1 MANRDEKEKDLDSF
15 NIGLDSILE
24 QYEVLPRKER
34 DRIVKGLKK
43 EKKAA
48 SKHWMKTNDGR
59 DEFKIRRLEQEIN
72 ILEGQTEKI
81 PIQYAMFKFHIKKDY
96 LQSIK
101 DKEQYLD
108 GLFHKKMQRIF
119 KSTTEVRTGSEAN
132 ELQSLLTVYD
142 KKIKDS
148 KFYNE
153 NSVFEAIEKLTKF
166 RNEKL
171 TDWEYSDYV
180 KEKLGMEVKE
190 SQAADIYAAV
200 QSPLLLGGKLVG
212 ISFNFF

>member
-1 MANRDEKEKDLDSF
+1 
-15 NIGLDSILE
+15 
-24 QYEVLPRKER
+24 
-34 DRIVKGLKK
+34 
-43 EKKAA
+43 
-48 SKHWMKTNDGR
+48 
-59 DEFKIRRLEQEIN
+59 
-72 ILEGQTEKI
+72 
-81 PIQYAMFKFHIKKDY
+81 
-96 LQSIK
+96 
-101 DKEQYLD
+101 
-108 GLFHKKMQRIF
+108 MQRIF